1 MLLDSIKK
9 DLKIAMKAKE
19 TLKISTLRMITSS
32 IKNIEINNRTSS
44 KDESSNESLSD
55 NEIIQLLTKM
65 IKQRKE
71 SAEIYKESDR
81 SDLEKKENDEIE
93 IIEQYMPS
101 QINDD
106 EIDKLINEIID
117 ETGSSSIKDMGRVMT
132 ILKEKYSGQMDFGKA
147 SLTVKDGV
155 LSFVKGDKPT
165 NSFPLFLSCTVFS
178 TTWDTLILSL
188 ISFKVSVENF
198 IY

>member
-44 KDESSNESLSD
+44 KDESSNESLGD

-147 SLTVKDGV
+147 SLIVKEK
-155 LSFVKGDKPT
+155 L
-165 NSFPLFLSCTVFS
+165 NS
-178 TTWDTLILSL
+178 
-188 ISFKVSVENF
+188 
-198 IY
+198 

>member
-55 NEIIQLLTKM
+55 SEIIQLLSKM

-71 SAEIYKESDR
+71 SAEIYRESDR

-147 SLTVKDGV
+147 SLIVKEK
-155 LSFVKGDKPT
+155 L
-165 NSFPLFLSCTVFS
+165 NS
-178 TTWDTLILSL
+178 
-188 ISFKVSVENF
+188 
-198 IY
+198 

>member
-32 IKNIEINNRTSS
+32 IKIIEINNRTSS

-147 SLTVKDGV
+147 SLIVKEK
-155 LSFVKGDKPT
+155 L
-165 NSFPLFLSCTVFS
+165 NS
-178 TTWDTLILSL
+178 
-188 ISFKVSVENF
+188 
-198 IY
+198 

>member
-32 IKNIEINNRTSS
+32 IKKLEINNRTSS

-147 SLTVKDGV
+147 SLIVKEK
-155 LSFVKGDKPT
+155 L
-165 NSFPLFLSCTVFS
+165 NS
-178 TTWDTLILSL
+178 
-188 ISFKVSVENF
+188 
-198 IY
+198 

>member
-55 NEIIQLLTKM
+55 NEIIQLLSKM

-71 SAEIYKESDR
+71 SAEIYKKSDR

-106 EIDKLINEIID
+106 EIDNLINEIID
-117 ETGSSSIKDMGRVMT
+117 ETGSSNIKDMGRVMT

-147 SLTVKDGV
+147 SLIVKEK
-155 LSFVKGDKPT
+155 L
-165 NSFPLFLSCTVFS
+165 NS
-178 TTWDTLILSL
+178 
-188 ISFKVSVENF
+188 
-198 IY
+198 

>member
-93 IIEQYMPS
+93 IIEKYMPS

-147 SLTVKDGV
+147 SLIVKEK
-155 LSFVKGDKPT
+155 L
-165 NSFPLFLSCTVFS
+165 NS
-178 TTWDTLILSL
+178 
-188 ISFKVSVENF
+188 
-198 IY
+198 

>member
-81 SDLEKKENDEIE
+81 VDLEKKENDEIE

-117 ETGSSSIKDMGRVMT
+117 ETGSSNIKDMGRVMT

-147 SLTVKDGV
+147 SLIVKEK
-155 LSFVKGDKPT
+155 L
-165 NSFPLFLSCTVFS
+165 NS
-178 TTWDTLILSL
+178 
-188 ISFKVSVENF
+188 
-198 IY
+198 

>member
-71 SAEIYKESDR
+71 SAEIYSKSNR
-81 SDLEKKENDEIE
+81 NDLEKKENDEIE

-147 SLTVKDGV
+147 SLIVKEK
-155 LSFVKGDKPT
+155 L
-165 NSFPLFLSCTVFS
+165 NS
-178 TTWDTLILSL
+178 
-188 ISFKVSVENF
+188 
-198 IY
+198 

>member
-117 ETGSSSIKDMGRVMT
+117 ETGSSNIKDMGRVMT

-147 SLTVKDGV
+147 SLIVKEK
-155 LSFVKGDKPT
+155 L
-165 NSFPLFLSCTVFS
+165 NS
-178 TTWDTLILSL
+178 
-188 ISFKVSVENF
+188 
-198 IY
+198 

>member
-19 TLKISTLRMITSS
+19 NLKISTLRMITSS

-106 EIDKLINEIID
+106 EIDKLINEIIN
-117 ETGSSSIKDMGRVMT
+117 ETGSSNIKDMGRVMT

-147 SLTVKDGV
+147 SLIVKEK
-155 LSFVKGDKPT
+155 L
-165 NSFPLFLSCTVFS
+165 NS
-178 TTWDTLILSL
+178 
-188 ISFKVSVENF
+188 
-198 IY
+198 

>member
-55 NEIIQLLTKM
+55 SEIIQLLSKM

-71 SAEIYKESDR
+71 SAEIYKKSDR
-81 SDLEKKENDEIE
+81 VDLEKKENDEIE

-101 QINDD
+101 QINDE
-106 EIDKLINEIID
+106 EIDNLINQIID
-117 ETGSSSIKDMGRVMT
+117 ETGSSNIKDMGKVMT

-147 SLTVKDGV
+147 SLIVKEK
-155 LSFVKGDKPT
+155 L
-165 NSFPLFLSCTVFS
+165 NS
-178 TTWDTLILSL
+178 
-188 ISFKVSVENF
+188 
-198 IY
+198 

>member
-147 SLTVKDGV
+147 SLIVKEK
-155 LSFVKGDKPT
+155 L
-165 NSFPLFLSCTVFS
+165 NS
-178 TTWDTLILSL
+178 
-188 ISFKVSVENF
+188 
-198 IY
+198 

>member
-55 NEIIQLLTKM
+55 NEIIQLLSKM

-71 SAEIYKESDR
+71 SAEIYKKSDR
-81 SDLEKKENDEIE
+81 ADLEKKKMMKLKLLNNICLVKLMMKRL
-93 IIEQYMPS
+93 II
-101 QINDD
+101 
-106 EIDKLINEIID
+106 
-117 ETGSSSIKDMGRVMT
+117 
-132 ILKEKYSGQMDFGKA
+132 
-147 SLTVKDGV
+147 
-155 LSFVKGDKPT
+155 
-165 NSFPLFLSCTVFS
+165 
-178 TTWDTLILSL
+178 
-188 ISFKVSVENF
+188 
-198 IY
+198 

>member
-1 MLLDSIKK
+1 MLLDTIKK

-19 TLKISTLRMITSS
+19 SLKISTLRMITSS

-147 SLTVKDGV
+147 SLIVKEK
-155 LSFVKGDKPT
+155 L
-165 NSFPLFLSCTVFS
+165 NS
-178 TTWDTLILSL
+178 
-188 ISFKVSVENF
+188 
-198 IY
+198 

>member
-55 NEIIQLLTKM
+55 NEIIQLLSKM

-81 SDLEKKENDEIE
+81 ADLEKKR
-93 IIEQYMPS
+93 
-101 QINDD
+101 
-106 EIDKLINEIID
+106 K
-117 ETGSSSIKDMGRVMT
+117 
-132 ILKEKYSGQMDFGKA
+132 
-147 SLTVKDGV
+147 
-155 LSFVKGDKPT
+155 
-165 NSFPLFLSCTVFS
+165 
-178 TTWDTLILSL
+178 
-188 ISFKVSVENF
+188 
-198 IY
+198 

>member
-1 MLLDSIKK
+1 
-9 DLKIAMKAKE
+9 
-19 TLKISTLRMITSS
+19 MITSS

-147 SLTVKDGV
+147 SLIVKEK
-155 LSFVKGDKPT
+155 L
-165 NSFPLFLSCTVFS
+165 NS
-178 TTWDTLILSL
+178 
-188 ISFKVSVENF
+188 
-198 IY
+198 

>member
-32 IKNIEINNRTSS
+32 IKNIEINNRTSP

-147 SLTVKDGV
+147 SLIVKEK
-155 LSFVKGDKPT
+155 L
-165 NSFPLFLSCTVFS
+165 NS
-178 TTWDTLILSL
+178 
-188 ISFKVSVENF
+188 
-198 IY
+198 

>member
-117 ETGSSSIKDMGRVMT
+117 ETGSSNIKDMGRVMA

-147 SLTVKDGV
+147 SLIVKEK
-155 LSFVKGDKPT
+155 L
-165 NSFPLFLSCTVFS
+165 NS
-178 TTWDTLILSL
+178 
-188 ISFKVSVENF
+188 
-198 IY
+198 

>member
-132 ILKEKYSGQMDFGKA
+132 ILKENYSGQMDFGKA
-147 SLTVKDGV
+147 SLIVKEK
-155 LSFVKGDKPT
+155 L
-165 NSFPLFLSCTVFS
+165 NS
-178 TTWDTLILSL
+178 
-188 ISFKVSVENF
+188 
-198 IY
+198 

>member
-32 IKNIEINNRTSS
+32 IKNIEINNRTSP

-93 IIEQYMPS
+93 IIEKYMPS

-117 ETGSSSIKDMGRVMT
+117 ETGSSNIKDMGRVMT

-147 SLTVKDGV
+147 SLIVKEK
-155 LSFVKGDKPT
+155 L
-165 NSFPLFLSCTVFS
+165 NS
-178 TTWDTLILSL
+178 
-188 ISFKVSVENF
+188 
-198 IY
+198 